1 MCEPDLILVHVRTK
15 TVGSQEDHVALQ
27 QAGGPALPLFMSEP
41 TRAMADYGLYLAA
54 RPLAPRL
61 PRGDGHSV
69 LVLPG
74 LLADD
79 HSTRVLRA
87 TLRRL
92 GYDVHGWG
100 LGRNIGPTALCVN
113 GLRDKLV
120 ALTEQHE
127 QPVSVIGWSLG
138 GIFARDLAR
147 RSPESVRQVIT
158 LGSPFRLSHYGQTR
172 AAKMFDRFSHLHV
185 EHRTLPLESENLPL
199 EVPATSIYS
208 HYDGIV
214 HWQTCLNTPGERCEN
229 IAVMASH
236 LGLGHH
242 PASIWA
248 VADRLAQPEGTWKP
262 FKAPLFLRPAFPKP
276 AQPTDPDPLA
286 PEITAA

>member
-1 MCEPDLILVHVRTK
+1 MA
-15 TVGSQEDHVALQ
+15 VGTQEDDVAAR
-27 QAGGPALPLFMSEP
+27 QADGPALPLFVSEP
-41 TRAMADYGLYLAA
+41 GRAVADFGLYLAA
-54 RPLAPRL
+54 RPLQPRL

-79 HSTRVLRA
+79 HSTRALRA
-87 TLRRL
+87 VLRRL

-100 LGRNIGPTALCVN
+100 LGRNIGPTAQCVN
-113 GLRDKLV
+113 GIRDKLV
-120 ALTEQHE
+120 QLTDEHQ

-147 RSPESVRQVIT
+147 RSPESVRQVVT
-158 LGSPFRLSHYGQTR
+158 LGSPFRLARYSQTR
-172 AAKMFDRFSHLHV
+172 ASRMFDRFSHLHV
-185 EHRTLPLESENLPL
+185 EHRTLPLEPAGPLP
-199 EVPATSIYS
+199 VPATSIYS
-208 HYDGIV
+208 HFDGIV
-214 HWQTCLNTPGERCEN
+214 HWQTCLDTPGERCEN

-248 VADRLAQPEGTWKP
+248 ITDRLAQPAGSWKP
-262 FKAPLFLRPAFPKP
+262 FKAPLFLRPAFPRP
-276 AQPTDPDPLA
+276 ATPA
-286 PEITAA
+286 PGSPVEVQTPAA

>member
-1 MCEPDLILVHVRTK
+1 VSLRQGE
-15 TVGSQEDHVALQ
+15 
-27 QAGGPALPLFMSEP
+27 GPTLPLYLTEP
-41 TRAMADYGLYLAA
+41 GRAVADYGLYLAT
-54 RPLAPRL
+54 RPLLPRL
-61 PRGDGHSV
+61 PHGDGHSV

-79 HSTRVLRA
+79 VSTHALRTVLRK
-87 TLRRL
+87 L

-100 LGRNIGPTALCVN
+100 LGRNIGPTAACVN
-113 GLRDKLV
+113 GIRDLLERLNDTSGK
-120 ALTEQHE
+120 
-127 QPVSVIGWSLG
+127 PVSVIGWSLG

-147 RSPESVRQVIT
+147 RSPDSVRQVVT
-158 LGSPFRLSHYGQTR
+158 LGTPFRLARQSQSR
-172 AAKMFDRFSHLHV
+172 ATKVFDRFSHLHV

-199 EVPATSIYS
+199 LVPATSIYS
-208 HYDGIV
+208 HFDGIV
-214 HWQTCLNTPGERCEN
+214 HWQTCLDTPGESCEN

-248 VADRLAQPEGTWKP
+248 VTDRLAQPEGTWKP

-276 AQPTDPDPLA
+276 ATPPAAGPLA
-286 PEITAA
+286 EETSAA